1 MGELIAKKT
10 GRPVDLIGMYLREE
24 LVMMEAVLERP
35 EKTSAE
41 IVQEMLRVFGRH
53 FHVSTICCYFQTNGV
68 TRKKVSLLR
77 SI

>member
-1 MGELIAKKT
+1 MGDLIAKKT
-10 GRPVDLIGMYLREE
+10 GRPVDLVGMYPHEE
-24 LVMMEAVLERP
+24 LVMVEAVLEHP
-35 EKTSAE
+35 EKTLAE

-53 FHVSTICCYFQTNGV
+53 FHVSTICRYFQRNGV